1 MLCNRISDII
11 KKERRLFVCADTG
24 LRRISKQAVAEI
36 MNKNGEICIGMAG
49 AGRAAELH
57 LNALLRYTGIPVCFK
72 HIIAKRFEQ
81 VNAMRERYGFQN
93 ASLSFDDLMRDP
105 EIDVIDICTPPYMH
119 DEMIVKALESGKHV
133 ICEKPLSG
141 YFGNPNDNQPIGL
154 HTSKIK
160 MYDELLTKIDKLKTV
175 VKSSGRKFMYAENF
189 VYAPAVTK
197 AAEIIRKKKS
207 KILYAK
213 GEESLKGS
221 SSPVAGEWNKTGGGT
236 FIRTGAHPLAAI
248 IWLKSTE
255 SKARNEKIH
264 IKSVFADMGMVTP
277 KLTSYDHRHIAAHPH
292 DVEDNGTVIIT
303 FSDDSKAVIIATDVL
318 LGGSRN
324 YIELYCNDAV
334 INCNLT
340 MSNLMSTYFL
350 DEDRLGDVYISEM
363 LPSKQG
369 WNYPFLEDEII
380 RGYTDEMRDF
390 MEAVYYDREPKSGF
404 DLAYESIKI
413 IYAAYKSAE
422 IGEAVRF

>member
-1 MLCNRISDII
+1 
-11 KKERRLFVCADTG
+11 
-24 LRRISKQAVAEI
+24 
-36 MNKNGEICIGMAG
+36 MNKNGEICLGMAG
-49 AGRAAELH
+49 AGRATELH
-57 LNALLRYTGIPVCFK
+57 MNALTRYTGVPVCFK
-72 HIIAKRFEQ
+72 HITAQRFEQ
-81 VNAMRERYGFQN
+81 VNAMRDRYGFQN
-93 ASLSFDDLMRDP
+93 ASLSFDDLLLDP
-105 EIDVIDICTPPYMH
+105 EIDVIDICTPPYVH
-119 DEMIVKALESGKHV
+119 DEMIIKALQAGKHV

-141 YFGNPNDNQPIGL
+141 YFGQPDDDEPIGL
-154 HTSKIK
+154 HTSKVK
-160 MYDELLTKIDKLKTV
+160 MYEELLNKIDRLKEI

-197 AAEIIRKKKS
+197 AAEIIRKKKC

-221 SSPVAGEWNKTGGGT
+221 SSPVAGEWSKTGGGT

-248 IWLKSTE
+248 LWLKSVE
-255 SKARNEKIH
+255 AEARCEEIK
-264 IKSVFADMGMVTP
+264 IKSVFADMGRVTP
-277 KLTSYDHRHIAAHPH
+277 LLNEYEHRHIAARPN

-303 FSDDSKAVIIATDVL
+303 FSDDSKAVVIATDVL

-350 DEDRLGDVYISEM
+350 DEDRLGDVYLSEM
-363 LPSKQG
+363 LPSKTG

-390 MEAVYYDREPKSGF
+390 MEAVYYDREAKSGF

-422 IGEAVRF
+422 IGEAVRP